1 MMWWMMAGC
10 LLLPLA
16 LLFFGGRSGN
26 LGSNWGWFAIV
37 GAFILVHIL
46 MMFGHGRDKSE
57 DGVEEVQAPE
67 KSNIHNH

>member
-1 MMWWMMAGC
+1 MAGC

-26 LGSNWGWFAIV
+26 LGSNWGWFAII

-46 MMFGHGRDKSE
+46 MMFGHGRSE
-57 DGVEEVQAPE
+57 DKEDETDKPVTKPE
-67 KSNIHNH
+67 AFNSHRH